1 MTDIEVAGSQ
11 NFMCNDSL
19 TELLK
24 IQHPGL
30 SLQAERESCGAGG
43 CYDIHICITY
53 SVLCLH
59 DSMRTEIALEVQR

>member
-11 NFMCNDSL
+11 NFLCNESL

-43 CYDIHICITY
+43 CYDTHT
-53 SVLCLH
+53 V
-59 DSMRTEIALEVQR
+59 